1 MKEGILLVKI
11 FIETQNASDCKPLG
25 GQLKN
30 NTLHKCSGIVCAL
43 CVPGS
48 ELRVT
53 NTYYQSNKKVVAAR

>member
-30 NTLHKCSGIVCAL
+30 NTLHKCSGSL

-53 NTYYQSNKKVVAAR
+53 NTYLYQSNKKVVAAR